1 MGPASNYSPPV
12 SFFFY
17 QPSSH
22 VFFSLDHVT
31 LLSRG
36 SRLFAGP
43 VDAIAPHLSKAG
55 LAPCPGGTS
64 LADHMLYLTC
74 TAHETLAAA
83 ADDDNTDT
91 SMCFD
96 DFG

>member
-1 MGPASNYSPPV
+1 
-12 SFFFY
+12 
-17 QPSSH
+17 
-22 VFFSLDHVT
+22 
-31 LLSRG
+31 
-36 SRLFAGP
+36 
-43 VDAIAPHLSKAG
+43 
-55 LAPCPGGTS
+55 
-64 LADHMLYLTC
+64 MLYLTC